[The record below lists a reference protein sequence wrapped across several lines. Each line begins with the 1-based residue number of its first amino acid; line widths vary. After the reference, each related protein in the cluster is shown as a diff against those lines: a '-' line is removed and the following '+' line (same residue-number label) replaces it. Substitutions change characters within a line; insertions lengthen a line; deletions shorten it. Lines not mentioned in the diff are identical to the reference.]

1 MPSSFDTSHVQS
13 NPSPDFSTSPK
24 PGQSCEQGAPDPAA
38 LAAALQQIAQSLL
51 AQAQSAPQAGPAPQ
65 GRPAPASAPRSRPEI
80 RMYSVADYILKEEQA
95 LLAAYQAEDWQE
107 LFQVARGRFETICTL
122 MRHFHEDQEINGF
135 LLQQIAENLM
145 LPNLELLNRLC
156 SLVADFRAPE
166 EQMI

>member
-1 MPSSFDTSHVQS
+1 MSPSLSGTPMASAAC
-13 NPSPDFSTSPK
+13 PPDL
-24 PGQSCEQGAPDPAA
+24 AA
-38 LAAALQQIAQSLL
+38 LAHSLQDIARVLLTRGQDGSEQCNTLRSEPAATQT
-51 AQAQSAPQAGPAPQ
+51 
-65 GRPAPASAPRSRPEI
+65 RSRPEI

-122 MRHFHEDQEINGF
+122 MRHFHEDQEISGF